1 MDKKILILV
10 IVLVCLSVACAA
22 VMLNKTSNNTNKTN
36 ITNNAANSTNNTTIN
51 VTHIGKTNESAG
63 SSDSG
68 NSKRD
73 SKSGSNPEYGSDAY
87 VDRWDSSQKEG
98 DSWAYTHSQPVKYE
112 DGHKYSRVYNPDSGE
127 SYWNQIN

>member
-10 IVLVCLSVACAA
+10 IVFVCLFVACAT
-22 VMLNKTSNNTNKTN
+22 VMLGKTNNNTNTTN
-36 ITNNAANSTNNTTIN
+36 ITNNTTNSTNHTIN
-51 VTHIGKTNESAG
+51 VTHIGKTNESTG
-63 SSDSG
+63 SSDSS
-68 NSKRD
+68 NSNGD
-73 SKSGSNPEYGSDAY
+73 SKSSSGPEYGSDAY

-127 SYWNQIN
+127 SYWNQIS